1 MIQET
6 RETQI
11 LDAAE
16 ALLTRYGLR
25 RVTMDDVAEAVGLSR
40 PAVYQYFSSKSALIT
55 AALNRFHTRVQE
67 QVETELAYDG
77 PLSEQLKRAI
87 MARDGLYLEQRLS
100 SGQIPWYLNT
110 SNADIAKAFEAA
122 QEDYQVMLRRHM
134 FRGGVSAQSAKVAAR
149 MIISSSAGLMSM
161 VSSQNE
167 FSDDLDEFI
176 TLILN
181 KVTPRGQSEATGAAG
196 LGDDAASR
204 IVM

>member
-1 MIQET
+1 
-6 RETQI
+6 
-11 LDAAE
+11 
-16 ALLTRYGLR
+16 
-25 RVTMDDVAEAVGLSR
+25 
-40 PAVYQYFSSKSALIT
+40 
-55 AALNRFHTRVQE
+55 
-67 QVETELAYDG
+67 
-77 PLSEQLKRAI
+77 
-87 MARDGLYLEQRLS
+87 
-100 SGQIPWYLNT
+100 
-110 SNADIAKAFEAA
+110 
-122 QEDYQVMLRRHM
+122 
-134 FRGGVSAQSAKVAAR
+134 